1 MTLSLSVRCTREE
14 YLQFC
19 AETAPKPAWVTGVGL
34 LLVLMAAAETMY
46 AGGVSQF
53 GVLLMLCGVLGLLIN
68 PLLLPMLRKGE
79 GGRRYDDSDDLRQ
92 AMQLTF
98 SDDTLTVRSATV
110 EGTLPLSLVTD
121 VVTTATMLSFSFA
134 GELTVCIPVRAMT
147 DEESATVKELL
158 KKGQQN

>member
-19 AETAPKPAWVTGVGL
+19 AETAPKPAWVSATGL
-34 LLVLMAAAETMY
+34 LLVLIAAAEMVY

-53 GVLLMLCGVLGLLIN
+53 GVLLMLCGVVCLLMT
-68 PLLLPMLRKGE
+68 PLILPMLGKGE

-98 SDDTLTVRSATV
+98 TDDTVTVKSATV
-110 EGTLPLSLVTD
+110 EGTFPLTLVTD
-121 VVTTATMLSFSFA
+121 VVMTQTMFSFSFA
-134 GELTVCIPVRAMT
+134 DELTVCIPVRAMT
-147 DEESATVKELL
+147 DTEAATVKEILN
-158 KKGQQN
+158 KGN